1 MELREMKTAQ
11 TSLMQ
16 ATEMRRQQREQT
28 AEDTDSKDT
37 QKQIYAER
45 RDRQTAG
52 LNSSPKFR
60 FISICDSQPKSS
72 SIKMVEV
79 WMLGSLAQPFIDV
92 LLQTYSEHVA
102 SQAQR
107 GGSSQL
113 EDEEVAEGKGK
124 ARRLRMREAHWTAST
139 R

>member
-1 MELREMKTAQ
+1 MERREMKTAQ
-11 TSLMQ
+11 TYMQ
-16 ATEMRRQQREQT
+16 ATENAQTAGDTNSKDVHREQIY
-28 AEDTDSKDT
+28 ADRSDT
-37 QKQIYAER
+37 QK
-45 RDRQTAG
+45 AG
-52 LNSSPKFR
+52 QNSSPKFR

-102 SQAQR
+102 SQAQHS
-107 GGSSQL
+107 GSSHL
-113 EDEEVAEGKGK
+113 EEEEVAEGKGK